1 MDYGSYPMMG
11 GIYQDVP
18 QAMSGPVPVQTMEQ
32 EYKEKKRKSSMYTEE
47 IEELSHAV
55 YIYWKAKEMVKT
67 KEFDVDDAN
76 EKAEQMWADEN
87 EDVRE
92 TFRRAAVVQDI
103 MLGNAMGKK
112 RRQGKSEY
120 AQNRAEYNPFL
131 LYCRDHRENVREKGS
146 RGKGMSTLSA
156 MWKDL
161 PESEKERY
169 QEQAKAN
176 KAKDSVKG
184 ETQPEQGTNVSS
196 GINAQ

>member
-1 MDYGSYPMMG
+1 MEYDNYGLYGAP
-11 GIYQDVP
+11 YQEVP
-18 QAMSGPVPVQTMEQ
+18 QAMSAPVPIPTMEH

-55 YIYWKAKEMVKT
+55 YIYWRAKEMVKT
-67 KEFDVDDAN
+67 KEYEVDEAN

-112 RRQGKSEY
+112 KRQGKSEY

-146 RGKGMSTLSA
+146 RGKGMN
-156 MWKDL
+156 L

-169 QEQAKAN
+169 QEQAKTN
-176 KAKDSVKG
+176 KAKDSVKS
-184 ETQPEQGTNVSS
+184 EIHPDKSSVNVGVTS
-196 GINAQ
+196 NP